1 MVASIVQILAALL
14 LTALAFP
21 PAAAQGLVD
30 RSRREDIVRMQDEDP
45 AMAAALRKARLTLD
59 DFLRTAASPPANASA
74 FAVKVPVS
82 DDRDTE
88 YFWIVPF
95 SRDGDSFKGRLGNM
109 PRLVRHVR
117 EGQEIRFSKSQIVDW
132 MYVDVA
138 RRRMHGNF
146 TACALLTKEKKEE
159 AAKFRKLYGLECD
172 V

>member
-1 MVASIVQILAALL
+1 MASTVQLLAAFLL
-14 LTALAFP
+14 SALALP
-21 PAAAQGLVD
+21 PAAAQDLVD
-30 RSRREDIVRMQDEDP
+30 RSRRDEIVRMQDEDP
-45 AMAAALRKARLTLD
+45 AMAAAFRKAKLTLD
-59 DFLRTAASPPANASA
+59 EFLRTAASPPANASA

-95 SRDGDSFKGRLGNM
+95 SRDGDSFKGRLGNA

-132 MYVDVA
+132 LYVDVA
-138 RRRMHGNF
+138 KRRMHGNF
-146 TACALLTKEKKEE
+146 TACALLTKERKEE